1 MKKITRKVN
10 HFDTWTNSWFTD
22 TVTEYEFVTKIYQ
35 WIASMLPKRLLY
47 LCYIHFMAYVTTHG
61 EGSKLSPD
69 EITFSK
75 AVEIWE
81 NYNY

>member
-1 MKKITRKVN
+1 MKKIKRKEN
-10 HFDTWTNSWFTD
+10 NFDTWTNSWFTD